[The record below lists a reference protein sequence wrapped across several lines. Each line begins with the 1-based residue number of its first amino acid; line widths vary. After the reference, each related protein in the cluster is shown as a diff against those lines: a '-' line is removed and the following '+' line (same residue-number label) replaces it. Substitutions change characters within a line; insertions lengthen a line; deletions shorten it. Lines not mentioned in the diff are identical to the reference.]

1 MKIHGVYFC
10 IKLYTNWYIFTIFNP
25 QNLQTMLS
33 KAEQTA
39 KYIIEKVAPIFSTK
53 GYAATS
59 MSDITKITG
68 LTKGAIYGNFENK
81 EEIAIAA
88 FLKNVNDLLKQI
100 ALYQEKGKTPLQK
113 LYLITDFYRNYDDYS
128 KHLGGCPIL
137 NIGVD
142 AHHQETKLLEKVQ
155 AVITKTQNNIIKLV
169 ELAKAKGEIK
179 EEVDSEKFAKLLYT
193 RIQGAV
199 FMNQTMNDNSYLI
212 DAANDL
218 DQIITTDL
226 IINI

>member
-1 MKIHGVYFC
+1 
-10 IKLYTNWYIFTIFNP
+10 
-25 QNLQTMLS
+25 MLS
-33 KAEQTA
+33 KAEQTT
-39 KYIIEKVAPIFSTK
+39 KYIIEKVAPIFSEK

-59 MSDITKITG
+59 MSDITKATG

-88 FLKNVNDLLKQI
+88 FLKNVNDLLKEI
-100 ALYQEKGKTPLQK
+100 AKHQERGKTPLQK
-113 LYLITDFYRNYDDYS
+113 LYLITNFYRNYNDYS

-142 AHHQETKLLEKVQ
+142 SNHQDTKLLEKVR
-155 AVITKTQNNIIKLV
+155 AVIDKTQNNIVKLV
-169 ELAKAKGEIK
+169 ELAKAEGEIK
-179 EEVDSEKFAKLLYT
+179 EHVDAEKFAKLLYT

-199 FMNQTMNDNSYLI
+199 FMNQTMNDKSYLI

-218 DQIITTDL
+218 DQIISNEL
-226 IINI
+226 KK

>member
-1 MKIHGVYFC
+1 
-10 IKLYTNWYIFTIFNP
+10 
-25 QNLQTMLS
+25 MLS
-33 KAEQTA
+33 KAEQTT

-59 MSDITKITG
+59 MSDITKATG

-81 EEIAIAA
+81 EAIAIAA
-88 FLKNVNDLLKQI
+88 FSKNVNDLLKLI
-100 ALYQEKGKTPLQK
+100 AKYQEKGKTPLQK
-113 LYLITDFYRNYDDYS
+113 LFLITDFYRNYDKYS
-128 KHLGGCPIL
+128 KNLGGCPIL

-142 AHHQETKLLEKVQ
+142 ANHQDTKLLEKVQ
-155 AVITKTQNNIIKLV
+155 AVISKTQNHIVKLV

-179 EEVDSEKFAKLLYT
+179 EQVDADKFAKLLYT

-199 FMNQTMNDNSYLI
+199 FMNQTMKDKSYLI

-218 DQIITTDL
+218 DQIISKEL
-226 IINI
+226 KK